1 MTDGSGFAPTEAP
14 VPRPNRWLAVAV
26 ALNVLGVLA
35 VATALVRL
43 NSITLMLSIGIGG
56 ALLGASWAIY
66 LVNVIGDLR
75 RRRVL

>member
-1 MTDGSGFAPTEAP
+1 VTDGSGFAPTEAA
-14 VPRPNRWLAVAV
+14 VPRPNRWLAIAI

-43 NSITLMLSIGIGG
+43 NSITLMLSIGVGG

-66 LVNVIGDLR
+66 LANVVADLR
-75 RRRVL
+75 RRRVF

>member
-1 MTDGSGFAPTEAP
+1 MTDGTAAARTPQPPSGQS
-14 VPRPNRWLAVAV
+14 RWLAAAI

-43 NSITLMLSIGIGG
+43 NSITLMVSIGVGG

-66 LVNVIGDLR
+66 LVNVIADLR
-75 RRRVL
+75 RQRVF

>member
-1 MTDGSGFAPTEAP
+1 MTDGSASARTAAA
-14 VPRPNRWLAVAV
+14 VPGPSRWLAVAI

-43 NSITLMLSIGIGG
+43 NSITLMLSIGVGG

-66 LVNVIGDLR
+66 LANVVADLR
-75 RRRVL
+75 RRRVF